1 MPHSD
6 PQGPMLS
13 PRNPS
18 AALLSAALTGLLSV
32 TASCSS
38 EPRPVREVD
47 AGNVT
52 DRGAAAT
59 DTVTATDRGTA
70 TDTVTATDA
79 VAADVVAAPDVVAP
93 TDAPPSTDTAAS
105 ADAPLAQD
113 VAAPTDAAAALDA
126 AAPQDATAANDAG
139 ATLDVRTG
147 DVPFVCD
154 VQADRVIVYSDATP
168 SLPYDVFESLCN
180 RVGGT
185 IEIHPHCG
193 GANSCGGFS
202 YDQTTGVYTEHTCQ
216 GLNTCTGY
224 TCVRR

>member
-1 MPHSD
+1 M
-6 PQGPMLS
+6 
-13 PRNPS
+13 
-18 AALLSAALTGLLSV
+18 
-32 TASCSS
+32 
-38 EPRPVREVD
+38 
-47 AGNVT
+47 
-52 DRGAAAT
+52 
-59 DTVTATDRGTA
+59 
-70 TDTVTATDA
+70 
-79 VAADVVAAPDVVAP
+79 
-93 TDAPPSTDTAAS
+93 
-105 ADAPLAQD
+105 
-113 VAAPTDAAAALDA
+113 
-126 AAPQDATAANDAG
+126 

-168 SLPYDVFESLCN
+168 SLPLDVFQALCN

-202 YDQTTGVYTEHTCQ
+202 YDETIGVYTEHTCQ

>member
-1 MPHSD
+1 MLHSD

-32 TASCSS
+32 TASCGT
-38 EPRPVREVD
+38 ERPPVRIVD

-52 DRGAAAT
+52 DRATATDTVIAT
-59 DTVTATDRGTA
+59 DTVTATDTVLAADAVAADAVAA
-70 TDTVTATDA
+70 TDAVTATDA
-79 VAADVVAAPDVVAP
+79 VALPDALAVDAPSQSDVVAP
-93 TDAPPSTDTAAS
+93 TDSAS
-105 ADAPLAQD
+105 
-113 VAAPTDAAAALDA
+113 VIDAAVAPDA
-126 AAPQDATAANDAG
+126 ATAVDAV

-168 SLPYDVFESLCN
+168 SLPLDVFQALCN

-202 YDQTTGVYTEHTCQ
+202 YDETIGVYTEHTCQ